1 MRSVLVPD
9 IGHPP
14 GGEPDRKNPTV
25 HETEVAAVCLSDDSR
40 RADFLELIENQE
52 WVARIFGERFN
63 QGMHRL
69 QRFFAGKN
77 RTFFKTVDVVP
88 GKLPRLV
95 EQQGKLFTICDS
107 THGRLKLASL
117 PALTHVRPPIST
129 CRFAHLCRTSPA
141 APFARR
147 HPRDFTFYLGN
158 LFLRL
163 FVCHN
168 IVKNRLSY
176 GQRPI
181 RPRARV
187 AQSLCHRHR
196 ASHHPRD
203 ARSRRVVCR
212 SSHSLHCI
220 SAAPAALDRY
230 LAALPAMSLIPFAPF
245 KRRGR
250 PSSTTLRRG
259 KQSPAF
265 PRAASRPC
273 R

>member
-14 GGEPDRKNPTV
+14 GGEPDRKNSTV

-107 THGRLKLASL
+107 THGRLKLASR
-117 PALTHVRPPIST
+117 PAL
-129 CRFAHLCRTSPA
+129 
-141 APFARR
+141 ARR
-147 HPRDFTFYLGN
+147 YPRDFTFYLGN

-203 ARSRRVVCR
+203 ARSRRVLCR
-212 SSHSLHCI
+212 SSRSLHSSETRL
-220 SAAPAALDRY
+220 SARPAG
-230 LAALPAMSLIPFAPF
+230 
-245 KRRGR
+245 RGD
-250 PSSTTLRRG
+250 
-259 KQSPAF
+259 KA
-265 PRAASRPC
+265 RPC
-273 R
+273 TSRTPLRGMGGVTPQ

>member
-1 MRSVLVPD
+1 GY
-9 IGHPP
+9 IY
-14 GGEPDRKNPTV
+14 
-25 HETEVAAVCLSDDSR
+25 
-40 RADFLELIENQE
+40 
-52 WVARIFGERFN
+52 
-63 QGMHRL
+63 
-69 QRFFAGKN
+69 
-77 RTFFKTVDVVP
+77 
-88 GKLPRLV
+88 
-95 EQQGKLFTICDS
+95 
-107 THGRLKLASL
+107 GRLKLASC
-117 PALTHVRPPIST
+117 PALTHVLPPIST

-147 HPRDFTFYLGN
+147 YPRDFTFYLGN

-245 KRRGR
+245 CPSISGFVIRHFDSRLSSKLRCRSCPF
-250 PSSTTLRRG
+250 PSSL
-259 KQSPAF
+259 S
-265 PRAASRPC
+265 
-273 R
+273 

>member
-1 MRSVLVPD
+1 
-9 IGHPP
+9 
-14 GGEPDRKNPTV
+14 
-25 HETEVAAVCLSDDSR
+25 
-40 RADFLELIENQE
+40 
-52 WVARIFGERFN
+52 
-63 QGMHRL
+63 MHRL

-95 EQQGKLFTICDS
+95 EQQWKLFTICDS
-107 THGRLKLASL
+107 THGRLKLASR
-117 PALTHVRPPIST
+117 PALTHVLPPIST

-147 HPRDFTFYLGN
+147 YPRDFTFYLGN

-168 IVKNRLSY
+168 VVKNRLSY

-181 RPRARV
+181 RPRARA

-203 ARSRRVVCR
+203 ARSRRVLCR

-230 LAALPAMSLIPFAPF
+230 LAALPAMSLIPFAPLYLSCF
-245 KRRGR
+245 PQRSTATSRRC
-250 PSSTTLRRG
+250 
-259 KQSPAF
+259 
-265 PRAASRPC
+265 RPC
-273 R
+273 RSSHSLHSYFLILNFYFLIRNS